1 MTRYSTFSV
10 TSPSEENSNIYN
22 FQLHV
27 QVQLGINL
35 PSDYLYTF
43 GLAQFQRFFLIRL
56 HTPVTYM

>member
-27 QVQLGINL
+27 QVQLGIGIFHVNL
-35 PSDYLYTF
+35 PSDYRLSVIH
-43 GLAQFQRFFLIRL
+43 LAWLSFKDYF
-56 HTPVTYM
+56 

>member
-10 TSPSEENSNIYN
+10 TSPSGENSNIYN

-27 QVQLGINL
+27 RVQLGINL
-35 PSDYLYTF
+35 PSDSLYTF

-56 HTPVTYM
+56 HTQVTYM